1 MKIENISARLYTL
14 SDGTMLVPS
23 TKENKVLTTVS
34 DELAAE
40 IKGIKDLVVT
50 QETKAE
56 TVQFKDVPITAKELK
71 AALDELG
78 VEYPS
83 NADKAELQALY
94 DQHKAK

>member
-14 SDGTMLVPS
+14 SDGTKLIPS
-23 TKENKVLTTVS
+23 TKENKVVTTVS
-34 DELAAE
+34 DKLAKE
-40 IKGIKDLVVT
+40 VEGIEDLKVT

-56 TVQFKDVPITAKELK
+56 TVEFKDVPATVKELK
-71 AALDELG
+71 AALDALA

-94 DQHKAK
+94 DANKAK